1 VTATSLHDWLAGLGL
16 ERYAEAFEREAVDL
30 DVLPE
35 LTDAQLER
43 LGVAALGHRL
53 KILRAAAA
61 LRSTPSAAAP
71 GAAAAPV
78 APPVSSAPAPGADAE
93 RRQLTVMFCDLVGST
108 ALAQRLDPE
117 DLRAL
122 MQRYQQTCGEIVK
135 RHHGTVAQYLGDGL
149 MVYFGWPHA
158 LEDAAARAVHAGL
171 AIVQAVRALDTP
183 EPLAVRVGIATGSV
197 VVGEGSLDN
206 ATGQVR
212 TAVGET
218 PNLAARVQGQAG
230 PGELV
235 VAAATRRLLG
245 AAFACEDLGD
255 HELKGIAA
263 PVRLWRVHGEAEA
276 EGRFAAAHSGRLTPL
291 VNRDLEISLLLDRWV
306 RAADGE
312 GQAVVLTGEAGIG
325 KSRVIAE
332 LIERVP
338 SDALL
343 LRLQCSELHRHSAF
357 HPLLQPLA
365 RAAAFEREDS
375 VDVKLDKLEAL
386 LARAGAPAAER
397 APYLA
402 SLLSLPVAR
411 YPAFRSSAAK
421 LRAELVQV
429 IVQTVLDATRRGP
442 RLMLVEDLHWMDPS
456 TLDVMNALVSAMR
469 RRPLLLVL
477 TTRQSLGERWA
488 SQPHATSLSMV
499 GLSRGHSLQLAG
511 AVAAQHGLLPRILER
526 IVERTDGVPLYLE
539 ELTRTLA
546 EGAARTGEA
555 GADSMTIP
563 ETLKD
568 SLAARLDQLGRAKRA
583 AQLGAVLGR
592 QFRHDVLLALSG
604 LDAEVLAGQ
613 TAQVLAAGLANRVGF
628 GDEAVYTFHHALIQD
643 AAYESLLRSERR
655 SLHARAGEILATRSP
670 EMADHE
676 PEVLAR
682 HFTLGEQWDRAA
694 PLWLKAGQ
702 RAWLRSAAPE
712 AIAHYEA
719 GLAIVDRVSDAAQR
733 DLLELRLR
741 AALGVVYFAAVSYAA
756 PQAQVAFER
765 AMQLAERVSDPT
777 ARVPVYYGMGAFQT
791 MKGDAR
797 SGHAGFEHLHREAE
811 ATGSKTLLLYSR
823 SVLAWSAHNL
833 GQFERSVDEARQ
845 AWALYEGGAM
855 VGPRLS
861 AADPRIISE
870 CFRAQSLWAQGFVEQ
885 ARTASAGVLAHAR
898 RIADPYSLAYTLN
911 FAALLVPEQLGE
923 HEHVIALTDEGIP
936 LAAELGYPMLE
947 LGGILWR
954 AWHRAVLD
962 GDTAPAL
969 ALFDE
974 LMPRLDRMGVRY
986 LHPHLLARRARLH
999 LRAGE
1004 VGAAQLAVAQALAEV
1019 EASGLAAWACD
1030 VALAEGEVALAHGGE
1045 HRALARS
1052 AFESALDMARAQ
1064 GARSWQLRAA
1074 LALAELAAED
1084 EGPGA
1089 ALALVEPI
1097 LQDFPEGRDGA
1108 ELQRAMRRLAAW
1120 SEHAGHPTTA

>member
-1 VTATSLHDWLAGLGL
+1 
-16 ERYAEAFEREAVDL
+16 
-30 DVLPE
+30 
-35 LTDAQLER
+35 
-43 LGVAALGHRL
+43 
-53 KILRAAAA
+53 
-61 LRSTPSAAAP
+61 
-71 GAAAAPV
+71 
-78 APPVSSAPAPGADAE
+78 
-93 RRQLTVMFCDLVGST
+93 
-108 ALAQRLDPE
+108 
-117 DLRAL
+117 
-122 MQRYQQTCGEIVK
+122 
-135 RHHGTVAQYLGDGL
+135 
-149 MVYFGWPHA
+149 
-158 LEDAAARAVHAGL
+158 
-171 AIVQAVRALDTP
+171 
-183 EPLAVRVGIATGSV
+183 
-197 VVGEGSLDN
+197 
-206 ATGQVR
+206 
-212 TAVGET
+212 
-218 PNLAARVQGQAG
+218 
-230 PGELV
+230 
-235 VAAATRRLLG
+235 
-245 AAFACEDLGD
+245 
-255 HELKGIAA
+255 
-263 PVRLWRVHGEAEA
+263 
-276 EGRFAAAHSGRLTPL
+276 
-291 VNRDLEISLLLDRWV
+291 
-306 RAADGE
+306 
-312 GQAVVLTGEAGIG
+312 
-325 KSRVIAE
+325 
-332 LIERVP
+332 
-338 SDALL
+338 
-343 LRLQCSELHRHSAF
+343 
-357 HPLLQPLA
+357 
-365 RAAAFEREDS
+365 
-375 VDVKLDKLEAL
+375 
-386 LARAGAPAAER
+386 
-397 APYLA
+397 
-402 SLLSLPVAR
+402 
-411 YPAFRSSAAK
+411 
-421 LRAELVQV
+421 
-429 IVQTVLDATRRGP
+429 
-442 RLMLVEDLHWMDPS
+442 
-456 TLDVMNALVSAMR
+456 
-469 RRPLLLVL
+469 
-477 TTRQSLGERWA
+477 
-488 SQPHATSLSMV
+488 
-499 GLSRGHSLQLAG
+499 
-511 AVAAQHGLLPRILER
+511 
-526 IVERTDGVPLYLE
+526 
-539 ELTRTLA
+539 
-546 EGAARTGEA
+546 
-555 GADSMTIP
+555 
-563 ETLKD
+563 
-568 SLAARLDQLGRAKRA
+568 
-583 AQLGAVLGR
+583 
-592 QFRHDVLLALSG
+592 
-604 LDAEVLAGQ
+604 
-613 TAQVLAAGLANRVGF
+613 
-628 GDEAVYTFHHALIQD
+628 
-643 AAYESLLRSERR
+643 
-655 SLHARAGEILATRSP
+655 
-670 EMADHE
+670 MADHE

-936 LAAELGYPMLE
+936 LAAELGYP
-947 LGGILWR
+947 
-954 AWHRAVLD
+954 
-962 GDTAPAL
+962 
-969 ALFDE
+969 
-974 LMPRLDRMGVRY
+974 RLDRMGVRY